1 MKSNCIKLQW
11 SAPTEKGYPI
21 HSYYEILL
29 VSDRGDGAINQTSEN
44 FLNYTSLDLNRSY
57 EFTVVA
63 VSKAGEVVGRSLPSD
78 SILLTGL
85 YYIDSH
91 KILHFV

>member
-21 HSYYEILL
+21 YSYYEVLL
-29 VSDRGDGAINQTSEN
+29 VSDRGDGAINQTLEN
-44 FLNYTSLDLNRSY
+44 FINYTSLDLDRSY

-63 VSKAGEVVGRSLPSD
+63 VSKAGDVVGRSLPSD
-78 SILLTGL
+78 SILFTGL
-85 YYIDSH
+85 YSQSQK
-91 KILHFV
+91 KIMVL